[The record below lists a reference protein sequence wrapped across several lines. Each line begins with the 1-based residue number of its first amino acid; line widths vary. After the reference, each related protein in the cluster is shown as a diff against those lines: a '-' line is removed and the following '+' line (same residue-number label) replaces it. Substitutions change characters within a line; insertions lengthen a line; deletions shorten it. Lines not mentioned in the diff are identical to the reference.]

1 MRIPICHQFWENG
14 ENARWLPQVFPVE
27 KLESQ
32 IKADYQSLATAR
44 PAARKY
50 GEYTVFFD
58 YRPAKDIFGRN
69 IVPISFAFYKNFPDD
84 PALARHIHKALA
96 NAPNSQIWLDLPC
109 AARAAKQGRSGK
121 KAYAKL
127 IILTL
132 AVILAFGIILKLS
145 GSRNPA
151 PAEKILPA
159 PAASLPAA
167 ANIPA
172 TQNSPLHKPAPPQIQ
187 SAQILPARKPPADIC
202 QTPELWQSLLKC
214 PRAFVEKRCRGET
227 SADFRAF
234 RQNDVAC
241 RPAYGKAAPWSRNLP
256 VFREGA
262 SPEGRN
268 ALENF
273 IFGD

>member
-1 MRIPICHQFWENG
+1 M
-14 ENARWLPQVFPVE
+14 NACT
-27 KLESQ
+27 
-32 IKADYQSLATAR
+32 I
-44 PAARKY
+44 
-50 GEYTVFFD
+50 
-58 YRPAKDIFGRN
+58 
-69 IVPISFAFYKNFPDD
+69 
-84 PALARHIHKALA
+84 
-96 NAPNSQIWLDLPC
+96 LPC
-109 AARAAKQGRSGK
+109 CKLVRCSILIWVACSTTKSFRAMLSDNSEDAASSV
-121 KAYAKL
+121 
-127 IILTL
+127 TS
-132 AVILAFGIILKLS
+132 F
-145 GSRNPA
+145 PC
-151 PAEKILPA
+151 LPA

>member
-32 IKADYQSLATAR
+32 IKADYQALAAAR
-44 PAARKY
+44 PASKKY
-50 GEYTVFFD
+50 GEYTVFLD

-69 IVPISFAFYKNFPDD
+69 IVPISFAFYKNFPDN
-84 PALARHIHKALA
+84 PALARHIHKTLA
-96 NAPNSQIWLDLPC
+96 NAPNSQTWLDLPDI
-109 AARAAKQGRSGK
+109 AGPAKPRKSGK
-121 KAYAKL
+121 KRYARL
-127 IILTL
+127 IILIL
-132 AVILAFGIILKLS
+132 AVILACGIIFKLS
-145 GSRNPA
+145 GSKNLA
-151 PAEKILPA
+151 PAEQPVPA
-159 PAASLPAA
+159 PAASLTDTPIIPPA
-167 ANIPA
+167 
-172 TQNSPLHKPAPPQIQ
+172 QNAPQHKPAPPQIQ
-187 SAQILPARKPPADIC
+187 SAQTLPARKPPVDIC

-214 PRAFVEKRCRGET
+214 PRAFVEKRCRGDI

-234 RQNDVAC
+234 RQNDAAC

-262 SPEGRN
+262 SPEGRA

-273 IFGD
+273 IFGN